1 MGWGQK
7 SSQDNFEPALPEPP
21 MDEFPTGPEVI
32 EAEDPSPETEAAIRA
47 AMREQEVAMQDDDE
61 DLDDGIIEDDE
72 EGGPDL
78 SD

>member
-1 MGWGQK
+1 
-7 SSQDNFEPALPEPP
+7 

-32 EAEDPSPETEAAIRA
+32 ETEDPSPETEAAIRA
-47 AMREQEVAMQDDDE
+47 ALREQEVAMQDNE
-61 DLDDGIIEDDE
+61 EEEEEEELDDGIIEDDE